1 MVKKFI
7 IRYSPK
13 FKGTQKL
20 KSFKP
25 IEKKFTEQATSFRQE
40 AASKI
45 ARRCKSRSLESWYAK
60 SKSYINE
67 AFLKILNFILKN
79 LVQILKIKLHKVNLH

>member
-25 IEKKFTEQATSFRQE
+25 VEKKFTEQATSFRQE
-40 AASKI
+40 AAEKI
-45 ARRCKSRSLESWYAK
+45 C
-60 SKSYINE
+60 
-67 AFLKILNFILKN
+67 
-79 LVQILKIKLHKVNLH
+79 